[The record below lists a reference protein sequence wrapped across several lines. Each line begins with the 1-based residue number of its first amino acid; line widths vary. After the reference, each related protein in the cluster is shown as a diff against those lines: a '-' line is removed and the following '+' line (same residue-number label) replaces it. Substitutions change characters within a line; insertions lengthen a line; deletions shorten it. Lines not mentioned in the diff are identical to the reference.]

1 MAQESEVVAFCIDG
15 YRPRI
20 DIHVSG
26 AHRLASAGLRIA
38 LGEPAVHSW
47 YPGL

>member
-1 MAQESEVVAFCIDG
+1 MAFCIDD
-15 YRPRI
+15 YHPRT
-20 DIHVSG
+20 DIHMSW

-38 LGEPAVHSW
+38 LGEPAVYSW